1 LRQGIKETDKVKPR
15 VLIVD
20 DDKAITQ
27 QLFWTLCDDYEVMTA
42 HDLQSAVRRVTIYEP
57 DVSILDLH
65 LPPVLDTPEVGMRI
79 LEYIKERYP
88 QSKVLV
94 LSSAATGEMQ
104 RACRTSGADEFLD
117 KPFEIEKLLSTMR
130 RITTQGELQV
140 V

>member
-1 LRQGIKETDKVKPR
+1 MKPR

-57 DVSILDLH
+57 AVSILDLH
-65 LPPVLDTPEVGMRI
+65 LPPMLDTPEVGLRI
-79 LEYIKERYP
+79 LGYIKERYP

-94 LSSAATGEMQ
+94 VSSAVGGEMQ
-104 RACRTSGADEFLD
+104 RACRRNGADEFID
-117 KPFEIEKLLSTMR
+117 KPFEIEKLLATMR
-130 RITTQGELQV
+130 RMTAQGELQV

>member
-1 LRQGIKETDKVKPR
+1 MKPR

-42 HDLQSAVRRVTIYEP
+42 HDLQSAVRRITIYEP
-57 DVSILDLH
+57 AVSILDLH
-65 LPPVLDTPEVGMRI
+65 LPPVLDTPEVGLRI
-79 LEYIKERYP
+79 LEYIKGRYP

-94 LSSAATGEMQ
+94 LSSGVSAEMK
-104 RACRTSGADEFLD
+104 RSLHLDEADEVLE
-117 KPFEIEKLLSTMR
+117 KPFEIEQLLATMR
-130 RITTQGELQV
+130 RIVAEGELQV

>member
-1 LRQGIKETDKVKPR
+1 MKPR

-57 DVSILDLH
+57 AVSILDLH
-65 LPPVLDTPEVGMRI
+65 LPPVLDTPEVGLRI
-79 LEYIKERYP
+79 LGYIKERYP

-94 LSSAATGEMQ
+94 VSSAAGGEMQ
-104 RACRTSGADEFLD
+104 RACRQGGADEFLD
-117 KPFEIEKLLSTMR
+117 KPFEIEKLLATMR
-130 RITTQGELQV
+130 RITTQGELLQV

>member
-1 LRQGIKETDKVKPR
+1 MKPR

-42 HDLQSAVRRVTIYEP
+42 HDLQSAVRRATIYEP
-57 DVSILDLH
+57 AVSILDLH
-65 LPPVLDTPEVGMRI
+65 LPPVLDTPEVGLRI
-79 LEYIKERYP
+79 LEYIKGRYP

-94 LSSAATGEMQ
+94 LSSEATGEMQ
-104 RACRTSGADEFLD
+104 RACRRSGADEFLD
-117 KPFEIEKLLSTMR
+117 KPFEIEQLLATMR
-130 RITTQGELQV
+130 RMTADGELQV

>member
-1 LRQGIKETDKVKPR
+1 MKPR

-27 QLFWTLCDDYEVMTA
+27 QLFWTLCDDYEVVTA

-57 DVSILDLH
+57 AVSILDLH
-65 LPPVLDTPEVGMRI
+65 LPPVLDTPEVGLRI
-79 LEYIKERYP
+79 LEYIKVRFP

-94 LSSAATGEMQ
+94 LSSAANGETQ
-104 RACRTSGADEFLD
+104 RACHSSGADGFLD
-117 KPFEIEKLLSTMR
+117 KPFEIEQLLATMR
-130 RITTQGELQV
+130 RITTERELQV